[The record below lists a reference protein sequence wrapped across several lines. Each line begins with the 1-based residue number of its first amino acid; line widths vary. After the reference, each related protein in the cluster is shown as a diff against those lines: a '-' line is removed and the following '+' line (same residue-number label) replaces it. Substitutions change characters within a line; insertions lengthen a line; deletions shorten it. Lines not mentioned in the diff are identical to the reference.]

1 LEGFEDRFA
10 RAPGSTSRTVLSR
23 GWGRV
28 ELLVDVLNALN
39 CVAEEALAND
49 YVSAPNFGQ
58 PTIFTDPRRAM
69 IGVKFKLAPE

>member
-1 LEGFEDRFA
+1 
-10 RAPGSTSRTVLSR
+10 
-23 GWGRV
+23 
-28 ELLVDVLNALN
+28 VDVLNALN